1 MNKDYINK
9 AEEQLGLIFFNK
21 DLLKVALTHRS
32 FSAETSKKIEVN
44 ERLEFLGDA
53 VLEFVVTDFLYNQ
66 YPNLE
71 EGDLAMLRA
80 NIVNSEVLA
89 KLAEDIGFGECIF
102 MGKGTELTGGRKQA
116 SILGDCLEAILG
128 AIYLDCG
135 ITEVKNFILKIFK
148 NEIKKQASKEKY
160 LDLKTNLQEYTM
172 EKLKILPSYRIIQ
185 EKGPVHDKTFFA
197 EVIVGGKVWGKG
209 KGKSKKKAE
218 QGAAK
223 EALLRLQKLHG

>member
-9 AEEQLGLIFFNK
+9 AEEQLGLIFLNK
-21 DLLKVALTHRS
+21 DLLEVALTHRS
-32 FSAETSKKIEVN
+32 FSAETNKKIKVN

-66 YPNLE
+66 YTSLE

-89 KLAEDIGFGECIF
+89 KLAEDIGLGECIF
-102 MGKGTELTGGRKQA
+102 MGKGAELTGGRKQA

-128 AIYLDCG
+128 AIYLDRG
-135 ITEVKNFILKIFK
+135 IEEVKNFILKIFK

-185 EKGPVHDKTFFA
+185 EKGPVHNKTFFA
-197 EVIVGGKVWGKG
+197 EVVVGGKVWGKG